1 VIEAVLFDGDQTLWD
16 FEKVM
21 HQALTAVLAELR
33 LARPGAPADALQVAD
48 LQADRNDVA
57 LDLAG
62 VEFNLAQLRRLGF
75 ARSVHRL
82 HGGGESP
89 SGAGDDAL
97 AAQLTA
103 TYFDHRDR
111 EPALFD
117 DTLPCLEALRPRY
130 RLGLLSN
137 GSRLP
142 EVVGLGGFFDT
153 VVFAQDHKVA
163 KPDRGIFAVVET
175 QMRVAPGSAVLVG
188 DHPLNDVVGAK
199 RSGWRAVWIDR
210 GEEGPLP
217 ASRGLL
223 RAARRHHH
231 LVGATG
237 RSPGRILTG
246 PAAQEVRI
254 TTPALAPRPTVC
266 ERATRAPS
274 T

>member
-33 LARPGAPADALQVAD
+33 LTRPGLLADALTVAD

-57 LDLAG
+57 MELHG
-62 VEFNLAQLRRLGF
+62 VEFNLAHLRRLGF
-75 ARSVHRL
+75 ARSLRRL
-82 HGGGESP
+82 HDGHDGGGGV
-89 SGAGDDAL
+89 GAAGTDDDAL

-103 TYFDHRDR
+103 SYFDHRDR

-117 DTLPCLEALRPRY
+117 DTLPCLRALRPGY

-142 EVVGLGGFFDT
+142 EAVGLGGFFET

-175 QMRVAPGSAVLVG
+175 QMGIAPGSAVLVG

-199 RSGWRAVWIDR
+199 RSGWRAVWLDRR
-210 GEEGPLP
+210 GEGPYLP
-217 ASRGLL
+217 PVGCCEEPDATITSLGQ
-223 RAARRHHH
+223 
-231 LVGATG
+231 LVAV
-237 RSPGRILTG
+237 LTS
-246 PAAQEVRI
+246 
-254 TTPALAPRPTVC
+254 L
-266 ERATRAPS
+266 
-274 T
+274 

>member
-33 LARPGAPADALQVAD
+33 LTRPGLLADALTVAD

-57 LDLAG
+57 MELHG
-62 VEFNLAQLRRLGF
+62 VEFNLAHLRRLGF
-75 ARSVHRL
+75 ARSLRRL
-82 HGGGESP
+82 HDGHDGGGGV
-89 SGAGDDAL
+89 GAAGTDDDAL

-103 TYFDHRDR
+103 SYFDHRDR
-111 EPALFD
+111 EPALCD
-117 DTLPCLEALRPRY
+117 DTLPCLRALRPGY

-142 EVVGLGGFFDT
+142 EAVGLGGFFET

-175 QMRVAPGSAVLVG
+175 QMGIAPGSAVLVG

-199 RSGWRAVWIDR
+199 RSGWRAVWLDRR
-210 GEEGPLP
+210 GEGPYLP
-217 ASRGLL
+217 PVGCCEEPDATITSLGQ
-223 RAARRHHH
+223 
-231 LVGATG
+231 LVAV
-237 RSPGRILTG
+237 LTS
-246 PAAQEVRI
+246 
-254 TTPALAPRPTVC
+254 L
-266 ERATRAPS
+266 
-274 T
+274 

>member
-1 VIEAVLFDGDQTLWD
+1 MHVIEAVLFDGDQTLWD

-21 HQALTAVLAELR
+21 HQALLAVLAEVR
-33 LARPGAPADALQVAD
+33 GARPGIQAAALAVTD
-48 LQADRNDVA
+48 LQADRNEVA
-57 LDLAG
+57 AELAG

-75 ARSVHRL
+75 ARSLRRL
-82 HGGGESP
+82 HDEPDVHDGGGGP
-89 SGAGDDAL
+89 GTGDDAL

-117 DTLPCLEALRPRY
+117 DTLPCLETLRPAY

-142 EVVGLGGFFDT
+142 EVVGLGGLFET

-175 QMRVAPGSAVLVG
+175 QMGVAPGSAVLVG

-199 RSGWRAVWIDR
+199 RSGWRAVWLDRR
-210 GEEGPLP
+210 GEGPYLP
-217 ASRGLL
+217 P
-223 RAARRHHH
+223 
-231 LVGATG
+231 VGCCEEPDATIT
-237 RSPGRILTG
+237 SL
-246 PAAQEVRI
+246 AQ
-254 TTPALAPRPTVC
+254 LADVL
-266 ERATRAPS
+266 ATL
-274 T
+274 